1 MPGGVVSA
9 ARPVRGGLFFCRL
22 VELWGGSS
30 IEIAPGDDLGPFGHP
45 DHPAKGARCRQEPAE
60 TTNRYAVGATA
71 VERMVAIDHPGG
83 AGAFCLE
90 RKRGEGDF
98 RAGRFKREA
107 TDCRG
112 GDGLRIAAPFVAAGT
127 YPALNGLDAF
137 AVDRKPADLAMFV
150 ALGRRDIHGCAESP
164 EKQTEGDA
172 QHRGQDRA
180 TVENGAPLWAAARK
194 AELS

>member
-45 DHPAKGARCRQEPAE
+45 DHLAKGARCRQEPAE
-60 TTNRYAVGATA
+60 TANRYAVGAAA
-71 VERMVAIDHPGG
+71 VERMVAVDHPGS
-83 AGAFCLE
+83 AGAFC
-90 RKRGEGDF
+90 
-98 RAGRFKREA
+98 
-107 TDCRG
+107 
-112 GDGLRIAAPFVAAGT
+112 
-127 YPALNGLDAF
+127 
-137 AVDRKPADLAMFV
+137 
-150 ALGRRDIHGCAESP
+150 RRDIHGCAESP